1 MSKITLT
8 SDEINHLKETA
19 KILANIATNDESSL
33 ADLYYNVDEHI
44 DYSNSI
50 FKKIY
55 DDYDY
60 YSTAFAD
67 IGKIIQAIAEETSD
81 EEKVPSAPQAKKGI
95 KLKEL
100 EGDHILSG
108 VELGQAMHKRDGWP
122 EKDYCNYVKFT
133 IDGIHYRVFEDPS
146 DGYRSYCED
155 LEIVDNPCN
164 TRLPDIEVEVKYI
177 SVKHLGDSDF
187 WTEDCDVI
195 QFIDKANGKLI
206 LEVGTENVGDW
217 YPSCVFH
224 YYPENMACNEGR

>member
-1 MSKITLT
+1 MSKINLT
-8 SDEINHLKETA
+8 KDEINHLKETA
-19 KILANIATNDESSL
+19 KILANISTNDESSL
-33 ADLYYNVDEHI
+33 ADLYYNVDEHM

-50 FKKIY
+50 FKKIA

-60 YSTAFAD
+60 YSDAFAD
-67 IGKIIQAIAEETSD
+67 IGKIIQTIAEETSD
-81 EEKVPSAPQAKKGI
+81 EEKISSTPQVKKGI

-133 IDGIHYRVFEDPS
+133 IDGIHYMAFEDPN

-155 LEIVDNPCN
+155 LEIVDEPCN

-177 SVKHLGDSDF
+177 SVKHFNDSF

-224 YYPENMACNEGR
+224 YYPENMSCNEGR